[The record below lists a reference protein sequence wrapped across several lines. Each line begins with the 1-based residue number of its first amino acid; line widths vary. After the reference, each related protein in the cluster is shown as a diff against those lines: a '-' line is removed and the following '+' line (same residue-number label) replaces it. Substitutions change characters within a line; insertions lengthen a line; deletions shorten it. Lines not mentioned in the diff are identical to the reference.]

1 MVCAESRPLFV
12 LRLGQLDIKGVIR
25 SVGVDGL
32 VAFALSVMEEGLVK
46 CAQTTRKLGKPVS
59 SWALLVD
66 LEGLSMRHVWRPGI
80 AALKQLNEICE
91 ANYPGESHAFSTFY
105 LLFAYPCRNIGSN
118 GNYTRAARIPRF
130 VDIDRA
136 VHRRKHTKKNTHS
149 RRRSRAQSGNNATLY
164 ARREYSRLPEWL
176 VCGS

>member
-1 MVCAESRPLFV
+1 MIFTESRPLFV

-25 SVGVDGL
+25 SVGVDGI

-46 CAQTTRKLGKPVS
+46 CAQTTRRLGKPVS

-91 ANYPGESHAFSTFY
+91 ANYPGRS
-105 LLFAYPCRNIGSN
+105 
-118 GNYTRAARIPRF
+118 
-130 VDIDRA
+130 
-136 VHRRKHTKKNTHS
+136 HS
-149 RRRSRAQSGNNATLY
+149 RRVTY
-164 ARREYSRLPEWL
+164 HL
-176 VCGS
+176 VRISLQKHWVAW